1 MSIEDILAKAFQSRA
16 FSKVFF
22 LVERK
27 AKEWLF
33 DCQSCGNCVLSHTGF
48 ICPMRCPKGQRN
60 GPCGG
65 AMNGMCE
72 VDPTK
77 RCVWDEIWESVNQL
91 DRVDLLW
98 KNYEPPPDW
107 RLYGT
112 SAWENMVKGLLQSPS
127 IFETLFRKDEPL
139 RREVPRVVFQ
149 IVRNW
154 FNRVTGPSWR
164 RYEGRPPL

>member
-1 MSIEDILAKAFQSRA
+1 
-16 FSKVFF
+16 
-22 LVERK
+22 
-27 AKEWLF
+27 
-33 DCQSCGNCVLSHTGF
+33 
-48 ICPMRCPKGQRN
+48 
-60 GPCGG
+60 
-65 AMNGMCE
+65 MNGMCE

>member
-1 MSIEDILAKAFQSRA
+1 MTVDDILVKAFKSRA

-22 LVERK
+22 VVERK
-27 AKEWLF
+27 GKEWLF

-65 AMNGMCE
+65 AMDGMCE
-72 VDPTK
+72 VNTSK
-77 RCVWDEIWESVNQL
+77 RCVWDEIWESTVKL
-91 DRVDLLW
+91 DRVGLLTS
-98 KNYEPPPDW
+98 NYELPLDW

-127 IFETLFRKDEPL
+127 IFETLFRKDQPL
-139 RREVPRVVFQ
+139 LREAPRVVSQ
-149 IVRNW
+149 ILHNW
-154 FNRVTGPSWR
+154 VNLITGPSWR
-164 RYEGRPPL
+164 RYEGRPSL

>member
-1 MSIEDILAKAFQSRA
+1 MSVDDMLESAFQNRVFAKA
-16 FSKVFF
+16 FF

-27 AKEWLF
+27 MKEWLF
-33 DCQSCGNCVLSHTGF
+33 DCQSCGNCVLSHTAF

-65 AMNGMCE
+65 AMDGRCE
-72 VDPTK
+72 VDTSK
-77 RCVWDEIWESVNQL
+77 RCVWDEIWESTGQL
-91 DRVDLLW
+91 NRVDFLVN
-98 KNYEPPPDW
+98 NYEGPPDW

-112 SAWENMVKGLLQSPS
+112 SAWENMVAGRLESPS

-139 RREVPRVVFQ
+139 LREVPRVVLQ
-149 IVRNW
+149 ILRNW
-154 FNRVTGPSWR
+154 YDLITGPSWH